1 MSTLTFPYLSGGTM
15 HYATVY
21 NKIHMDLVI
30 ELNVKVNFTKWSS
43 VACLVQQCA
52 TGDFVALGMLAKAL
66 FTRRK
71 KKNIPCEIFSMF
83 AKYYKMS
90 FV

>member
-1 MSTLTFPYLSGGTM
+1 M

-21 NKIHMDLVI
+21 NTYHCVQLASSNKIHIWILLYV

-52 TGDFVALGMLAKAL
+52 TGDFVALGMLA
-66 FTRRK
+66 
-71 KKNIPCEIFSMF
+71 M
-83 AKYYKMS
+83 
-90 FV
+90 

>member
-1 MSTLTFPYLSGGTM
+1 MNV
-15 HYATVY
+15 HA
-21 NKIHMDLVI
+21 LV
-30 ELNVKVNFTKWSS
+30 V
-43 VACLVQQCA
+43 
-52 TGDFVALGMLAKAL
+52 LAKAL

-71 KKNIPCEIFSMF
+71 KTNIPCEIFLMF